1 MRSKPESDKDTSAMT
16 ENLSLLRWVDESA
29 RLTKPDSIHWCDG
42 TQGEYDSFIQH
53 MLRDGTLVELNQTSY
68 PGCYLHRSN
77 PNDVARTEN
86 LTFICTQGKE
96 TAGPNNNWM
105 SPPAAK
111 ERVGKLFDGCMRG
124 RRMYVIPY
132 LMGPT
137 GSPYSKVGVQLTDSP
152 YVAASMHIM
161 ARVGNAALSHLGT
174 SEDFVP
180 GLHSI
185 GDLSPERRYI
195 LHFPEEK
202 LIWSIGSG
210 YGGNALLGK
219 KCFAL
224 RIASYMAMR
233 EGWMAEH
240 MLIIGLE
247 DPSGHVTY
255 LAGAFPSA
263 SGKTNLSM
271 MVSAVQR
278 EGYKVWTVGDDIAWL
293 HIDEEGQLR
302 AINPEA
308 GFFGV
313 APGTSYATNPVAME
327 TIRRNTIYTNVALT
341 PSREPWW
348 EGIGTDP
355 PEGLIDWK
363 GKAWLKFEG
372 KAAHPNSRFTAPAR
386 QCPSI
391 SPHWED
397 PRGVPISA
405 ILWGSRRSTVVPLVM
420 QAFDWRHGVFLG
432 SGMGAETT
440 AAATG
445 TVGVVRRDPMAML
458 PFCGYNMA
466 DYFGHWLK
474 IGRQLKRPP
483 LIFRVN
489 WFRKDQDG
497 HFLWPGYGENIRV
510 LRWILERIHETG
522 KAKETALGYLPT
534 PDAIDTEGL
543 ALAPGAMEELT
554 SVDTPGWLNGVK
566 EMEKFYKQFGGRLP
580 GEIWNEHRRL
590 KERLERS

>member
-1 MRSKPESDKDTSAMT
+1 MRSKPESIKETSAVT
-16 ENLSLLRWVDESA
+16 ENVALLRWIDESA

-42 TQGEYDSFIQH
+42 SQGEYDSFVHQ
-53 MLRDGTLVELNQTSY
+53 MLKDGSLVELNQKSR
-68 PGCYLHRSN
+68 PNCYLHRSH

-86 LTFICTQGKE
+86 LTFICTQEKE

-105 SPPAAK
+105 SPPVAK

-132 LMGPT
+132 LMGPA
-137 GSPYSKVGVQLTDSP
+137 GSPYSKVGVQLTDSL

-161 ARVGNAALSHLGT
+161 TRVGNVALAHLGT

-185 GDLSPERRYI
+185 GDLSPDRRSI

-240 MLIIGLE
+240 MLVIGLE
-247 DPSGHVTY
+247 DPSGQVTY

-263 SGKTNLSM
+263 SGKTNLAM
-271 MVSAVQR
+271 MVSAMER

-313 APGTSYATNPVAME
+313 APGTSDATNPVAME

-341 PSREPWW
+341 PSGEPWW
-348 EGIGTDP
+348 EGIGSDP
-355 PEGLIDWK
+355 PGGLIDWK
-363 GKAWLKFEG
+363 GRTWSKFEG
-372 KAAHPNSRFTAPAR
+372 KAAHPNSRFTAPAG

-420 QAFDWRHGVFLG
+420 QAFDWQHGVFLG

-445 TVGVVRRDPMAML
+445 VVGIVRRDPMAML

-466 DYFGHWLK
+466 DYFAHWLK
-474 IGRQLKRPP
+474 IGRQLKKPP

-489 WFRKDQDG
+489 WFRRDPDG

-510 LRWILERIHETG
+510 LKWILDRVRGTG
-522 KAKETALGYLPT
+522 KAKETALGYLPA
-534 PDAIDTEGL
+534 PGAIDTEGL
-543 ALAPGAMEELT
+543 ALPPGAMEELT
-554 SVDTPGWLNGVK
+554 SVDTSGWLNGVK
-566 EMEKFYKQFGGRLP
+566 EMEKFYSQFGERLP
-580 GEIWNEHRRL
+580 GEIWDEHRKL
-590 KERLERS
+590 KERLG

>member
-1 MRSKPESDKDTSAMT
+1 MRSKPESIKEQSAVT
-16 ENLSLLRWVDESA
+16 ENIDLLRWVDDTA
-29 RLTKPDSIHWCDG
+29 RLTKPASIHWCDG
-42 TQGEYDSFIQH
+42 TQGEYDSFIHQ
-53 MLRDGTLVELNQTSY
+53 MLKDGTLVELNQKSH
-68 PGCYLHRSN
+68 PNCYLHRSRA
-77 PNDVARTEN
+77 NDVARTES
-86 LTFICTQGKE
+86 LTFICTRDKE

-124 RRMYVIPY
+124 RTMYVIPY
-132 LMGPT
+132 LMGPP
-137 GSPYSKVGVQLTDSP
+137 GSPYSKVGVEVTDSL

-161 ARVGNAALSHLGT
+161 TRVGNVALQHLRTSH
-174 SEDFVP
+174 DFVP
-180 GLHSI
+180 GLHST
-185 GDLSPERRYI
+185 GDLSPDRRFI

-202 LIWSIGSG
+202 LIWSFGSG

-224 RIASYMAMR
+224 RIASCLALR

-240 MLIIGLE
+240 MLVICLE
-247 DPSGHVTY
+247 DPSGQVTY
-255 LAGAFPSA
+255 MAGAFPSA
-263 SGKTNLSM
+263 SGKTNLAM
-271 MVSAVQR
+271 MVSAMQD

-293 HIDEEGQLR
+293 HIDADGQLR

-313 APGTSYATNPVAME
+313 APGTSFATNPIAME
-327 TIRRNTIYTNVALT
+327 TIRRNTIYTNVAVT
-341 PSREPWW
+341 PAGEPWW
-348 EGIGTDP
+348 EEIGSEP

-363 GKAWLKFEG
+363 GSQWSKVEG
-372 KAAHPNSRFTAPAR
+372 KAAHPNSRFTAPAG

-391 SPHWED
+391 SPRWED

-405 ILWGSRRSTVVPLVM
+405 ILWGSRRSTLVPLVM
-420 QAFDWRHGVFLG
+420 QAFDWQHGVFLG

-466 DYFGHWLK
+466 DYFAHWLK
-474 IGRQLKRPP
+474 IGQQLKRPP

-489 WFRKDQDG
+489 WFRKDQNG
-497 HFLWPGYGENIRV
+497 NFVWPGYGENIRV
-510 LRWILERIHETG
+510 LRWILERIRG
-522 KAKETALGYLPT
+522 AGGARETAIAYLPT
-534 PDAIDTEGL
+534 PNAINTEGL
-543 ALAPGAMEELT
+543 ALAPGAMEDLT
-554 SVDTPGWLNGVK
+554 SVDRSGWLNGVK
-566 EMEKFYKQFGGRLP
+566 EMEKFYVQFGDRLP
-580 GEIWNEHRRL
+580 SEIWNEHRKLRS
-590 KERLERS
+590 RLEA